1 MKEALIDAN
10 VILRYLTQ
18 DPPVMAEAARK
29 IFDEARSGKESLAI
43 IPITVAEVVGVLES
57 FYGYSKK
64 QIAETM
70 TQFLMCEGLEVESLD
85 LLIGA
90 LSLYHE
96 KNLDFGDAV
105 LAITALQKGPKVIY
119 SFDRHL
125 NRVDGLKRL
134 EPGHANS

>member
-29 IFDEARSGKESLAI
+29 IFDEARSGKGSLAI
-43 IPITVAEVVGVLES
+43 IPMTVAEVVWVLES

-85 LLIGA
+85 LLI
-90 LSLYHE
+90 
-96 KNLDFGDAV
+96 
-105 LAITALQKGPKVIY
+105 
-119 SFDRHL
+119 
-125 NRVDGLKRL
+125 
-134 EPGHANS
+134 